1 MTLKWR
7 FLLIDMKTK
16 LEMYLPM
23 KVMIKVA
30 EVINTISLVKESE
43 MNLLKV

>member
-1 MTLKWR
+1 
-7 FLLIDMKTK
+7 MKTK

-30 EVINTISLVKESE
+30 EVISTISLVKESE
-43 MNLLKV
+43 IFESDVKLLKS